1 MRKIIL
7 GFFFF
12 MLLKVTAQDYVF
24 RNYSV
29 LNELIAKDSY
39 HHANGELFVVGKT
52 TQNQGFLSK
61 YNGAGNLTSVRYVQ
75 ASALSSFNQLSI
87 IEKYS
92 DTDFLIGGRKLMEL
106 SSPPYWESLVTLVD
120 HNGNMLWTNT
130 TNYGAVDSEI
140 KDISVLPNGNIA
152 IVTSTDNQN
161 QSIIEMLDPFGNSVW
176 SSMFS
181 MPVAGFKFNDLLSD
195 GNQNLLVCGSFQDQ
209 GISAGIVAKLD
220 SNGTILWSK
229 KYEDP
234 YQPNFI
240 QLISL
245 GNSLVIANRGNAGD
259 QINLVQIDSTGALIR
274 QLNLPSAMSN
284 FEEDALKPLCKVDSA
299 NYWYWLGGAFGS
311 NAYSL
316 NENGSSAINE
326 SFFHW
331 GNIQN
336 IEQDTFGITMLSNGP
351 MYGIKNQ
358 TILQK
363 HFSISHADSISGLFN
378 FCSYPNVENPNIENS
393 IMQSNITI
401 DVSSHAAS
409 SPTFIGF
416 DLIFEW
422 IQEPFCVEFLGEI
435 EEQTLSISPNPC
447 NEYLQIIG
455 FENQSY
461 QLFDIIGNKISSG
474 TVPYSNRINTS
485 ELNAGSY
492 FLSIGNTTSQFMIIH

>member
-7 GFFFF
+7 GLFFF
-12 MLLKVTAQDYVF
+12 MVLKVTAQDYVR
-24 RNYSV
+24 RNYSA

-92 DTDFLIGGRKLMEL
+92 DTDFLIGGRKLMDL
-106 SSPPYWESLVTLVD
+106 STPPYWESLVTLVD

-130 TNYGAVDSEI
+130 TNFGGVDSEI
-140 KDISVLPNGNIA
+140 KDISVLSNGNIA

-176 SSMFS
+176 SSLFS

-229 KYEDP
+229 KYEDT

-245 GNSLVIANRGNAGD
+245 DNSLVIANRGNAGD
-259 QINLVQIDSTGALIR
+259 QIDLVQIDSTGALIR

-299 NYWYWLGGAFGS
+299 NYWYWLGSAFGS

-336 IEQDTFGITMLSNGP
+336 IEQDTSGITMLSNGP

-378 FCSYPNVENPNIENS
+378 FCSYPNGENPTIENS

-422 IQEPFCVEFLGEI
+422 IQEPFCVEFLGGI

-492 FLSIGNTTSQFMIIH
+492 FLSIGNSISQFMIIH

>member
-1 MRKIIL
+1 M
-7 GFFFF
+7 
-12 MLLKVTAQDYVF
+12 
-24 RNYSV
+24 
-29 LNELIAKDSY
+29 
-39 HHANGELFVVGKT
+39 VGKT
-52 TQNQGFLSK
+52 TQDLGFLSK
-61 YNGAGNLTSVRYVQ
+61 YDASGNLISVQYAQ

-92 DTDFLIGGRKLMEL
+92 DTTFLIGGRKLMDL

-130 TNYGAVDSEI
+130 TNFGGVDSEI
-140 KDISVLPNGNIA
+140 KDIYVLPNGNIA
-152 IVTSTDNQN
+152 MVTSTDNQN
-161 QSIIEMLDPFGNSVW
+161 QSIIEMLDPSGNSVW
-176 SSMFS
+176 SSLFS
-181 MPVAGFKFNDLLSD
+181 MPVAGFEFNDLLSD
-195 GNQNLLVCGSFQDQ
+195 DNQNLLVCGSFQDQ

-220 SNGTILWSK
+220 SNGIILWSK

-245 GNSLVIANRGNAGD
+245 DNSFVIANRGNAGN
-259 QINLVQIDSTGALIR
+259 QIDLVQIDSTGALIE
-274 QLNLPSAMSN
+274 QINLPSPMSN
-284 FEEDALKPLCKVDSA
+284 FEEDALKPLFKVDSA
-299 NYWYWLGGAFGS
+299 NYWYWIGGAFGS

-316 NENGSSAINE
+316 NENGNLNNNE

-336 IEQDTFGITMLSNGP
+336 IEQDTSGMTMLSNGP

-363 HFSISHADSISGLFN
+363 HFSISHADSLSGLFN
-378 FCSYPNVENPNIENS
+378 FCSDPNVENPTIENS
-393 IMQSNITI
+393 ITQSNISI
-401 DVSSHAAS
+401 DVSSHTAS

-422 IQEPFCVEFLGEI
+422 IQEPFCVDFLGGI

-461 QLFDIIGNKISSG
+461 QLFDLIGNKISSG
-474 TVPYSNRINTS
+474 TVPFSNRISTT
-485 ELNAGSY
+485 ELNPGSY
-492 FLSIGNTTSQFMIIH
+492 FLSIGNSTSQFMVIH

>member
-7 GFFFF
+7 GFFCFIS
-12 MLLKVTAQDYVF
+12 LSVSAQDYVF

-29 LNELIAKDSY
+29 LNELFAKDSY
-39 HHANGELFVVGKT
+39 HHVNGEVFVVGKT

-61 YNGAGNLTSVRYVQ
+61 YDAAGHLTSVQYVQ

-92 DTDFLIGGRKLMEL
+92 DTTFLIGGRKLMDL
-106 SSPPYWESLVTLVD
+106 SAPPYWESLVTLVD

-140 KDISVLPNGNIA
+140 KDIFVLSNGNIA

-161 QSIIEMLDPFGNSVW
+161 QSIIEMLDPSGNSLG
-176 SSMFS
+176 SNLFS
-181 MPVAGFKFNDLLSD
+181 MPVAGFEFNDLLSAD
-195 GNQNLLVCGSFQDQ
+195 NQNLIVCGSFQDR

-245 GNSLVIANRGNAGD
+245 ANSFVIANRGNAGN
-259 QINLVQIDSTGALIR
+259 QIDLVQIDSTGALIE
-274 QLNLPSAMSN
+274 QLNLPSPMSN
-284 FEEDALKPLCKVDSA
+284 FEEDALKPLFKVDSA
-299 NYWYWLGGAFGS
+299 NYWYWIGGAFGS

-316 NENGSSAINE
+316 NENGNLTNNE

-336 IEQDTFGITMLSNGP
+336 IEQDTSGITMLSNGP

-378 FCSYPNVENPNIENS
+378 FCSYSNAENPIIENS
-393 IMQSNITI
+393 IIQSNILI
-401 DVSSHAAS
+401 DESSHAPS

-422 IQEPFCVEFLGEI
+422 IQEPFCVEFLGGI

-461 QLFDIIGNKISSG
+461 QLFDLIGNKISSG
-474 TVPYSNRINTS
+474 TVPFSNRISTS
-485 ELNAGSY
+485 ELNPGSY
-492 FLSIGNTTSQFMIIH
+492 FLTIGNCTSQFMIVH

>member
-1 MRKIIL
+1 MRKIVL

-61 YNGAGNLTSVRYVQ
+61 YNAAGNLTSVRYVQ

-130 TNYGAVDSEI
+130 TNYGGVDSEI

-152 IVTSTDNQN
+152 IVTSTDNLN
-161 QSIIEMLDPFGNSVW
+161 QSIIEMLDPLGNSLW
-176 SSMFS
+176 SNLFS
-181 MPVAGFKFNDLLSD
+181 MPVAGFEFNDLLSVD
-195 GNQNLLVCGSFQDQ
+195 NQNLLVCGSFQDQ

-245 GNSLVIANRGNAGD
+245 DSSLVIANRGNAGNLID
-259 QINLVQIDSTGALIR
+259 LVQIDSTGVLIR

-284 FEEDALKPLCKVDSA
+284 FEEDALKPLFKVDSA
-299 NYWYWLGGAFGS
+299 NYWYWLGGSFGS

-316 NENGSSAINE
+316 NENGNLNNNE
-326 SFFHW
+326 SFFHY

-363 HFSISHADSISGLFN
+363 HFSISHADSLSGLFN
-378 FCSYPNVENPNIENS
+378 FCSYPYAEPPIIENS
-393 IMQSNITI
+393 ITQSNISI

-416 DLIFEW
+416 NLIFEW
-422 IQEPFCVEFLGEI
+422 IQEPFCVDFLGGI

-461 QLFDIIGNKISSG
+461 QLFDLIGNKISSG
-474 TVPYSNRINTS
+474 TVPYSNRISTS
-485 ELNAGSY
+485 ELNPGSY
-492 FLSIGNTTSQFMIIH
+492 FLTIGNCTSQFMIVH

>member
-1 MRKIIL
+1 MCIR
-7 GFFFF
+7 
-12 MLLKVTAQDYVF
+12 D
-24 RNYSV
+24 R
-29 LNELIAKDSY
+29 
-39 HHANGELFVVGKT
+39 
-52 TQNQGFLSK
+52 
-61 YNGAGNLTSVRYVQ
+61 
-75 ASALSSFNQLSI
+75 
-87 IEKYS
+87 
-92 DTDFLIGGRKLMEL
+92 
-106 SSPPYWESLVTLVD
+106 
-120 HNGNMLWTNT
+120 
-130 TNYGAVDSEI
+130 
-140 KDISVLPNGNIA
+140 
-152 IVTSTDNQN
+152 
-161 QSIIEMLDPFGNSVW
+161 
-176 SSMFS
+176 
-181 MPVAGFKFNDLLSD
+181 
-195 GNQNLLVCGSFQDQ
+195 
-209 GISAGIVAKLD
+209 
-220 SNGTILWSK
+220 
-229 KYEDP
+229 
-234 YQPNFI
+234 PNFI

-245 GNSLVIANRGNAGD
+245 DNSLVIANRGNAGD
-259 QINLVQIDSTGALIR
+259 LIDLVQIDSTGVLIR

-299 NYWYWLGGAFGS
+299 NYWYWLGSAFGS

-363 HFSISHADSISGLFN
+363 HFSISHSDSLSGLFN
-378 FCSYPNVENPNIENS
+378 FCSYPNGENPTIENS

-401 DVSSHAAS
+401 DVSNHAPS

-422 IQEPFCVEFLGEI
+422 IQEPFCVEFLGGI

-447 NEYLQIIG
+447 NEYIQIIG

-461 QLFDIIGNKISSG
+461 QLFDMIGNKISSG

-492 FLSIGNTTSQFMIIH
+492 FLSIGNTISQFMIIH

>member
-1 MRKIIL
+1 MRKIVL

-12 MLLKVTAQDYVF
+12 VLLKVSAQDYVF

-52 TQNQGFLSK
+52 TQDRGFLSK
-61 YNGAGNLTSVRYVQ
+61 YDASGNLTSVRYVQ

-92 DTDFLIGGRKLMEL
+92 DTDFLIGGRKLMDL
-106 SSPPYWESLVTLVD
+106 STPPYWESLVTLVD

-140 KDISVLPNGNIA
+140 KDITVLSNGNIA

-161 QSIIEMLDPFGNSVW
+161 QSIIEMLDLFGNSVW
-176 SSMFS
+176 SSLFS

-245 GNSLVIANRGNAGD
+245 DNSVVIANRGNAGD
-259 QINLVQIDSTGALIR
+259 QIDLVQIDSTGALIR

-299 NYWYWLGGAFGS
+299 NYWYWLGSAFGS

-316 NENGSSAINE
+316 NENGISAINE

-331 GNIQN
+331 GNLQN
-336 IEQDTFGITMLSNGP
+336 IEQDTSGTTILSNGP

-363 HFSISHADSISGLFN
+363 HFSISHADSLSGLFN
-378 FCSYPNVENPNIENS
+378 FCSYPNGENPTIENS
-393 IMQSNITI
+393 IMQSNISI
-401 DVSSHAAS
+401 DVSNHAPS

-422 IQEPFCVEFLGEI
+422 IQEPFCVEFLGGI
-435 EEQTLSISPNPC
+435 EEQALSISPNPC
-447 NEYLQIIG
+447 NEFLQIIG

-461 QLFDIIGNKISSG
+461 QLFDLIGNKINSG

-485 ELNAGSY
+485 ELNEGSY
-492 FLSIGNTTSQFMIIH
+492 FLSIGNSISQFMIIH

>member
-12 MLLKVTAQDYVF
+12 MVLKVTAQDYVY

-39 HHANGELFVVGKT
+39 HHENGELFVVGKT
-52 TQNQGFLSK
+52 TQDRGFLSK
-61 YNGAGNLTSVRYVQ
+61 YDASGNLISVQYAL

-92 DTDFLIGGRKLMEL
+92 DTTFLIGGRKLMEL

-161 QSIIEMLDPFGNSVW
+161 QSIIEMLDPLGNSVW
-176 SSMFS
+176 SSLFS
-181 MPVAGFKFNDLLSD
+181 MPVAIFEFNDLLLD
-195 GNQNLLVCGSFQDQ
+195 DNQDLLVCGSFQDQ

-229 KYEDP
+229 KYEEP

-245 GNSLVIANRGNAGD
+245 DSSLVIANRGNAGD
-259 QINLVQIDSTGALIR
+259 LIDLVQIDSTGALIR

-284 FEEDALKPLCKVDSA
+284 FEEDALKPLFKFDSA
-299 NYWYWLGGAFGS
+299 NYWYWLGGSFGS

-336 IEQDTFGITMLSNGP
+336 IEQDTFEITMLSNGP

-363 HFSISHADSISGLFN
+363 HFSISHADSLSGLFN
-378 FCSYPNVENPNIENS
+378 FCSYHYAEPPIIENS
-393 IMQSNITI
+393 ITQSNISI

-422 IQEPFCVEFLGEI
+422 IQEPFCVEFLGGI
-435 EEQTLSISPNPC
+435 EEQMLTISPNPC

-455 FENQSY
+455 FENQAY
-461 QLFDIIGNKISSG
+461 QLFDLLGNKISGG

-492 FLSIGNTTSQFMIIH
+492 FLSIGNSTSQFMIIH

>member
-7 GFFFF
+7 GLFFFVV
-12 MLLKVTAQDYVF
+12 LKVTAQDYVR
-24 RNYSV
+24 RNYSA

-92 DTDFLIGGRKLMEL
+92 DTDFLIGGRKLMDL
-106 SSPPYWESLVTLVD
+106 STPPYWESLVTLVD

-130 TNYGAVDSEI
+130 TNFGGVDSEI

-176 SSMFS
+176 SSLFS

-209 GISAGIVAKLD
+209 GISAGIVTKLD

-245 GNSLVIANRGNAGD
+245 DNSLVIANRGNAGD
-259 QINLVQIDSTGALIR
+259 QIDLVQIDSTGALIR
-274 QLNLPSAMSN
+274 QLNLPSSMSN

-299 NYWYWLGGAFGS
+299 NYWYWLGSAFGS

-316 NENGSSAINE
+316 NENGGSAINE

-331 GNIQN
+331 GNLQN

-363 HFSISHADSISGLFN
+363 HFSISHADSLSGLFN
-378 FCSYPNVENPNIENS
+378 FCSYPNGENPTIENS
-393 IMQSNITI
+393 IMQSNISI
-401 DVSSHAAS
+401 DVSNHAPS

-422 IQEPFCVEFLGEI
+422 IQEPFCVEFLGGI

-461 QLFDIIGNKISSG
+461 QLFDLIGNKISSG

-485 ELNAGSY
+485 DLNAGSY
-492 FLSIGNTTSQFMIIH
+492 FLSIGNSTSQFMIIH

>member
-1 MRKIIL
+1 MRKIVL

-12 MLLKVTAQDYVF
+12 VLLKVSAQDYVF

-61 YNGAGNLTSVRYVQ
+61 YNASGNLLTVQYVQ

-161 QSIIEMLDPFGNSVW
+161 QSIIELLDPLGNSLW
-176 SSMFS
+176 SNLFS
-181 MPVAGFKFNDLLSD
+181 MPVTGFEFNDLLSAD
-195 GNQNLLVCGSFQDQ
+195 NQNLLVCGSFQDQ

-245 GNSLVIANRGNAGD
+245 ENSFVIANRGNAGN
-259 QINLVQIDSTGALIR
+259 QIDLVQIDSTGALIE
-274 QLNLPSAMSN
+274 QINLPSPMSN

-299 NYWYWLGGAFGS
+299 NYWYWIGGAFGS

-316 NENGSSAINE
+316 NENGNLTNNE

-336 IEQDTFGITMLSNGP
+336 IEQDTSGITMLSNGP

-363 HFSISHADSISGLFN
+363 HFSISHVDSLTGLFN
-378 FCSYPNVENPNIENS
+378 FCSDQYAEPPIIENS
-393 IMQSNITI
+393 ITQSNISI
-401 DVSSHAAS
+401 DVSSHSAS

-422 IQEPFCVEFLGEI
+422 IQEPFCVDFLGGI

-461 QLFDIIGNKISSG
+461 QLFDLIGNKISSG
-474 TVPYSNRINTS
+474 TVPYSNRISTT

-492 FLSIGNTTSQFMIIH
+492 FLSIGNSTSQFMIIH

>member
-7 GFFFF
+7 GLFFF
-12 MLLKVTAQDYVF
+12 MVLKVTAQDYVR
-24 RNYSV
+24 RNYSA

-61 YNGAGNLTSVRYVQ
+61 YDASGNLTSVRYVQ

-92 DTDFLIGGRKLMEL
+92 DTDFLIGGRKLMDL
-106 SSPPYWESLVTLVD
+106 STPPYWESLVTLVD

-130 TNYGAVDSEI
+130 TNFGGVDSEI
-140 KDISVLPNGNIA
+140 KDISVLSNGNIA

-176 SSMFS
+176 SSLFS
-181 MPVAGFKFNDLLSD
+181 MQVAGFKFNDLLSD

-245 GNSLVIANRGNAGD
+245 DNSLVIANRGNAGD

-299 NYWYWLGGAFGS
+299 NYWYWLGSAFGS

-336 IEQDTFGITMLSNGP
+336 IEQDTSGITMLSNGP

-363 HFSISHADSISGLFN
+363 HFSISHADSLSGLFN
-378 FCSYPNVENPNIENS
+378 FCSYPNGENPTIENS

-422 IQEPFCVEFLGEI
+422 IQEPFCVEFLGGI

-447 NEYLQIIG
+447 NEFLQIIG

-461 QLFDIIGNKISSG
+461 QLFDLIGNKISSG

-485 ELNAGSY
+485 YLNAGSY
-492 FLSIGNTTSQFMIIH
+492 FLSIGNSISQFMIIH

>member
-1 MRKIIL
+1 
-7 GFFFF
+7 
-12 MLLKVTAQDYVF
+12 MLLKVTAQDYVR
-24 RNYSV
+24 RNYSA

-61 YNGAGNLTSVRYVQ
+61 YDAAGNLISVQYAQ
-75 ASALSSFNQLSI
+75 ASALTSFNQLSI
-87 IEKYS
+87 LEKYS
-92 DTDFLIGGRKLMEL
+92 DTTFLIGGRKLMDL
-106 SSPPYWESLVTLVD
+106 STPPYWESLVTLVD

-130 TNYGAVDSEI
+130 TNFGGVDSEI
-140 KDISVLPNGNIA
+140 KDITVLSNGNIA
-152 IVTSTDNQN
+152 IVTSTVNQN
-161 QSIIEMLDPFGNSVW
+161 QSIIEMLDPSGNSVW
-176 SSMFS
+176 SNLFS
-181 MPVAGFKFNDLLSD
+181 MPVLGFALNDLISD
-195 GNQNLLVCGSFQDQ
+195 NNQNLLVCGSFQDQ

-245 GNSLVIANRGNAGD
+245 DNSVVIANRGNAGD
-259 QINLVQIDSTGALIR
+259 QIDLVQIDSTGALIR

-299 NYWYWLGGAFGS
+299 NYWYWLGSAFGS

-331 GNIQN
+331 GNLQN
-336 IEQDTFGITMLSNGP
+336 IEQDTSGITMLSNGP

-363 HFSISHADSISGLFN
+363 HYSISHADSISGLFN
-378 FCSYPNVENPNIENS
+378 FCSYPNGENPTIENS
-393 IMQSNITI
+393 IMQSNISI
-401 DVSSHAAS
+401 DVSNHAPS
-409 SPTFIGF
+409 NPTFIGF

-422 IQEPFCVEFLGEI
+422 IQEPFCVEFLGGI
-435 EEQTLSISPNPC
+435 EEQALSISPNPC
-447 NEYLQIIG
+447 NEFLQIIG

-461 QLFDIIGNKISSG
+461 QLFDLIGNKISSG

-492 FLSIGNTTSQFMIIH
+492 FLSIGNSISQFMIIH

>member
-12 MLLKVTAQDYVF
+12 MLLKVTAQDYVR
-24 RNYSV
+24 RNYSE

-52 TQNQGFLSK
+52 TQDRGFLSK
-61 YNGAGNLTSVRYVQ
+61 YDASGNLISVQYAL

-92 DTDFLIGGRKLMEL
+92 DTTFLIGGRKLMEL
-106 SSPPYWESLVTLVD
+106 SAQAYWESLVTLVD

-130 TNYGAVDSEI
+130 TNFGGVDSEI
-140 KDISVLPNGNIA
+140 KDITVLSNGNIA
-152 IVTSTDNQN
+152 IVTSRVNQN
-161 QSIIEMLDPFGNSVW
+161 QSIIEMLDPSGNSLW
-176 SSMFS
+176 SNLFS
-181 MPVAGFKFNDLLSD
+181 MPVAGFTLNDLVSD
-195 GNQNLLVCGSFQDQ
+195 SNHKLFVCGSVQEQ

-245 GNSLVIANRGNAGD
+245 DNSLVIANRGIAGD
-259 QINLVQIDSTGALIR
+259 LIDLVQIDSTGVLIR

-299 NYWYWLGGAFGS
+299 NYWYWLGGSFGS

-358 TILQK
+358 TIFQK

-378 FCSYPNVENPNIENS
+378 FCSYPNVENPIIENS
-393 IMQSNITI
+393 IIQSNILI
-401 DVSSHAAS
+401 DESSHSAS

-416 DLIFEW
+416 EAIFEW
-422 IQEPFCVEFLGEI
+422 IQEPFCVEFLGGI

-455 FENQSY
+455 FENQAY
-461 QLFDIIGNKISSG
+461 QLFDLIGNKISNG

-485 ELNAGSY
+485 ELNSGSY
-492 FLSIGNTTSQFMIIH
+492 FLSIGNTISQFMIIH

>member
-7 GFFFF
+7 GLFFF
-12 MLLKVTAQDYVF
+12 MVLKVTAQDYVR
-24 RNYSV
+24 RNYSA

-92 DTDFLIGGRKLMEL
+92 DTDFLIGGRKLMDL
-106 SSPPYWESLVTLVD
+106 STPPYWESLVTLVD

-130 TNYGAVDSEI
+130 TNFGGVDSEI

-176 SSMFS
+176 SSLFS

-245 GNSLVIANRGNAGD
+245 DNSVVIANRGNAGD
-259 QINLVQIDSTGALIR
+259 QIDLVQIDSTGALIR

-299 NYWYWLGGAFGS
+299 NYWYWLGSAFGS

-336 IEQDTFGITMLSNGP
+336 IEQDTSGITMLSNGP

-363 HFSISHADSISGLFN
+363 HFSISHADSLSGLFN
-378 FCSYPNVENPNIENS
+378 FCSYPNGENPIIENS

-401 DVSSHAAS
+401 DVSNHAPS
-409 SPTFIGF
+409 NPTFIGF

-435 EEQTLSISPNPC
+435 EEQMLSISPNPC

-485 ELNAGSY
+485 DLNAGSY
-492 FLSIGNTTSQFMIIH
+492 FLSIGNSTSQFMIIH

>member
-61 YNGAGNLTSVRYVQ
+61 YNAAGNLTSVRYVQ

-130 TNYGAVDSEI
+130 TNYGGVDSEI

-152 IVTSTDNQN
+152 IVTSTDNLN
-161 QSIIEMLDPFGNSVW
+161 QSIIEMLDPLGNSVW
-176 SSMFS
+176 SSLFS
-181 MPVAGFKFNDLLSD
+181 MPVAGFEFNDLLSD
-195 GNQNLLVCGSFQDQ
+195 DNQNLLVCGSFQDQ

-245 GNSLVIANRGNAGD
+245 DNSFVIANRGNAGNLID
-259 QINLVQIDSTGALIR
+259 LVQIDSTGALIR
-274 QLNLPSAMSN
+274 QLNLPSSMTN

-299 NYWYWLGGAFGS
+299 NYWYWIGGAFGS

-316 NENGSSAINE
+316 NENGNLTNNE

-336 IEQDTFGITMLSNGP
+336 IEQDTSGITMLSNGP

-378 FCSYPNVENPNIENS
+378 FCSYSNAENPIIENS
-393 IMQSNITI
+393 IIQSNILI
-401 DVSSHAAS
+401 DESSHAAS
-409 SPTFIGF
+409 SSTFIGF

-435 EEQTLSISPNPC
+435 DEQTLSISPNPC

-461 QLFDIIGNKISSG
+461 QLFDLIGNKISSG
-474 TVPYSNRINTS
+474 TVPYSNRISTS
-485 ELNAGSY
+485 ELNPGSY
-492 FLSIGNTTSQFMIIH
+492 FLTIGNCTSQFMIVH